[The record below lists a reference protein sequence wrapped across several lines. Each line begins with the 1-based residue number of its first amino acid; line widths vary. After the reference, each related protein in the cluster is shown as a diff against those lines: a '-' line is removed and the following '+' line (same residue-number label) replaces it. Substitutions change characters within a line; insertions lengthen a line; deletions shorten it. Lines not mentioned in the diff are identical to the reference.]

1 MRTLLVLG
9 LLGASSVAYAD
20 RTTVVDVGVTLGG
33 LDGAYGSPGEGKPL
47 VGPRITLGWENP
59 FVTMPDQPGY
69 HFAAALVPE
78 LVAGSYIFDDHA
90 EGYIG
95 VGLRAEMQMGQ
106 REQGLLKVS
115 ARGAMYLVGRALVIG
130 DTRDPMYEFGFG
142 EYLTRFRTRDRV
154 GIELTAVVR
163 PQDHGSIETEAG
175 GFFGLYV
182 GR

>member
-1 MRTLLVLG
+1 MRTVLVLG
-9 LLGASSVAYAD
+9 LLGASSVAHAD
-20 RTTVVDVGVTLGG
+20 RATVVDVGFTFGG
-33 LDGAYGSPGEGKPL
+33 FDKVDQPGNAGPL

-59 FVTMPDQPGY
+59 FVTMPDHPGY
-69 HFAAALVPE
+69 HFAGVLVPE
-78 LVAGSYIFDDHA
+78 LVAGSYIYDDHA

-95 VGLRAEMQMGQ
+95 VGLRAELQMGQ

-142 EYLTRFRTRDRV
+142 EYLTRFRTRERV

-163 PQDHGSIETEAG
+163 PQDHGSVDTEAG